1 MTGPMPDDFFSNMTN
16 LAEFYCPGNNWN
28 SSIPSSLKRATGMK
42 YMWIDNS
49 GWTGTIPDDLFAN
62 MPLLSDF
69 QFQNNGGLKGIRY
82 SFR

>member
-1 MTGPMPDDFFSNMTN
+1 MPDEFFSNMTN
-16 LAEFYCPGNNWN
+16 LNELKTAGNNWN
-28 SSIPSSLKRATGMK
+28 SSIPSSLKRASNIRL
-42 YMWIDNS
+42 MWIDNS

-62 MPLLSDF
+62 MPLVSDI